1 MQGEGNKCL
10 REASATLSTLHRA
23 ELLKVHKQVMQVI
36 VMDSLITH
44 PGRNGR
50 PPMLLRAME
59 ALRQIIRTQS
69 TKMTPQEAH

>member
-10 REASATLSTLHRA
+10 REASAALSTLHRA
-23 ELLKVHKQVMQVI
+23 ELLWVHKQVMQII
-36 VMDSLITH
+36 VMDSLIAH
-44 PGRNGR
+44 PGRNGWA
-50 PPMLLRAME
+50 PMLLRAME